1 MPKLGM
7 GPIRRRQLIDAAIAS
22 IHEYG
27 LADTTV
33 ARIAAK
39 AGVSAGIVHHYFTGK
54 DDLLFATMRQLLADL
69 RTDVVARYE
78 AATTPTAR
86 LHAIIDACFGDLQFS
101 PEVIAAWLGLYG
113 SARQSPRLQEILTIY
128 HRRLRSNLIHALRPM
143 MGAREAEN
151 LAEGLA
157 AMIDGL
163 WVRHALKGGRV
174 DPAIPRAITSDYLTA
189 ALQARFPEQKKKNN
203 DHR

>member
-7 GPIRRRQLIDAAIAS
+7 GPIRRRQLINAAIAS

-27 LADTTV
+27 LAETTV

-54 DDLLFATMRQLLADL
+54 DDLLFETMRQLLADL
-69 RTDVVARYE
+69 RRDAIARYAAAQTPRQRLE
-78 AATTPTAR
+78 AV
-86 LHAIIDACFGDLQFS
+86 IDACFGDQQFS

-113 SARQSPRLQEILTIY
+113 SARQSPRLQSILEVY
-128 HRRLRSNLIHALRPM
+128 HRRLRSNLMHELRDLMP
-143 MGAREAEN
+143 APKAEK
-151 LAEGLA
+151 LAEGIA

-163 WVRHALKGGRV
+163 WVRYALKGGAD
-174 DPAIPRAITSDYLTA
+174 DPLIPRAITRDYLNA
-189 ALQARFPEQKKKNN
+189 ALQGHGALN
-203 DHR
+203 

>member
-27 LADTTV
+27 LSDTTV

-39 AGVSAGIVHHYFTGK
+39 AGVSTGIIHHYFDGK
-54 DDLLFATMRQLLADL
+54 DDLLFATMRHLLEDLRCDLLA
-69 RTDVVARYE
+69 RYAVAC
-78 AATTPTAR
+78 TPRER
-86 LHAIIDACFGDLQFS
+86 LDAIIDACFGDLQFS

-113 SARQSPRLQEILTIY
+113 NARHSAALQRIVTLY
-128 HRRLRSNLIHALRPM
+128 HRRLHSNLLAALMPLAGKRDA
-143 MGAREAEN
+143 ARI
-151 LAEGLA
+151 AEGTA

-163 WVRHALKGGRV
+163 WVRYALTGGTDDPGHPRRLTRNYLDAELALLSRSKG
-174 DPAIPRAITSDYLTA
+174 
-189 ALQARFPEQKKKNN
+189 
-203 DHR
+203 

>member
-27 LADTTV
+27 LAEATV

-39 AGVSAGIVHHYFTGK
+39 AGVSAGIIHHYFDGK
-54 DDLLFATMRQLLADL
+54 DDLLFETMRQLLADL
-69 RTDVVARYE
+69 RADVITRY
-78 AATTPTAR
+78 AAAHTPRAR
-86 LHAIIDACFGDLQFS
+86 LEAVIEACFGDLQFS

-113 SARQSPRLQEILTIY
+113 SARQSPRLQAILTVY
-128 HRRLRSNLIHALRPM
+128 HRRLQSNLLHSLRQLLPEAK
-143 MGAREAEN
+143 AREA
-151 LAEGLA
+151 AEGIA

-163 WVRHALKGGRV
+163 WVRQ
-174 DPAIPRAITSDYLTA
+174 
-189 ALQARFPEQKKKNN
+189 ALQGGTDDPSVPRSLTRNYLDACLTRART
-203 DHR
+203 